1 MSLRILVGCKRVID
15 YAVKV
20 CYVILFRAVK
30 LASFIIVCFD
40 PSFISILLVLNF
52 LGRCCLGV

>member
-20 CYVILFRAVK
+20 CYVIVFCAVK
-30 LASFIIVCFD
+30 LASFIIVCLT
-40 PSFISILLVLNF
+40 LLLLQF
-52 LGRCCLGV
+52 CLC